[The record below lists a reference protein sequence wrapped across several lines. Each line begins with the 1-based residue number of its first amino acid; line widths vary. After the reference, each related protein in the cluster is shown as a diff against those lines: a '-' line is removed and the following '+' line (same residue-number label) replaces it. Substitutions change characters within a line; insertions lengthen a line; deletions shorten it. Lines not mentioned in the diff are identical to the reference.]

1 MLSATS
7 ISYTWAK
14 GTRSAAQALRNVA
27 VIACAGRVTAVVGPN
42 GSGKSTLFRIVSG
55 AVRADAGEVRLDGN
69 GAVPPGL
76 LGVVFQTP
84 ALDDMLSVRENIL
97 HHAMLYGKRE
107 RDGVLDTA
115 FLHTLGI
122 ADMLDTRVATLSG
135 GFRRRVEIAKALA
148 TRPRVLLLDE
158 PFSGLDPRVREEVF
172 ALLGALTRERSLIT
186 VMVTHDMAQASRCDA
201 VVALRDGQVMTQDTP
216 VALLRE
222 FGESVVEFATT
233 DVDALAELLR
243 GVGRRYAL
251 REGRLLLC
259 AAGMAEVL
267 ERLGERHPLVEHMEW
282 RRANLDDW
290 FVARPLDAVERVE
303 EVLAA

>member
-1 MLSATS
+1 VLSATS

-14 GTRSAAQALRNVA
+14 GTRSATQALRNVSFVA
-27 VIACAGRVTAVVGPN
+27 GAGRITAVVGPN
-42 GSGKSTLFRIVSG
+42 GSGKSTLFRILSG
-55 AVRADAGEVRLDGN
+55 AMRADAGEVRLEGN

-97 HHAMLYGKRE
+97 HHALLYGKRE
-107 RDGVLDTA
+107 REGVQDTA

-122 ADMLDTRVATLSG
+122 ADLLDARVATLSG

-148 TRPRVLLLDE
+148 TAPRVLVLDE
-158 PFSGLDPRVREEVF
+158 PFNGLDPQVREDVF
-172 ALLGALTRERSLIT
+172 ALLRTLTRERSLVT
-186 VMVTHDMAQASRCDA
+186 VMVTHDMAQASRCDS
-201 VVALRDGQVMTQDTP
+201 VVALRDGQVITQDTP
-216 VALLRE
+216 EALLRE
-222 FGESVVEFATT
+222 FGDTVVEIATT
-233 DVDALAELLR
+233 DVDALAETLR
-243 GVGRRYAL
+243 GVGRRYLL
-251 REGRLLLC
+251 REGRLLLGG
-259 AAGMAEVL
+259 AGMVALL

-290 FVARPLDAVERVE
+290 FVARPLDVVEHAG

>member
-1 MLSATS
+1 VLSATS

-14 GTRSAAQALRNVA
+14 GTRSATQALRNVSFVA
-27 VIACAGRVTAVVGPN
+27 GAGRITAVVGPN
-42 GSGKSTLFRIVSG
+42 GSGKSTLFRILSG
-55 AVRADAGEVRLDGN
+55 AMRADAGEVRLEGN

-97 HHAMLYGKRE
+97 HHALLYGKRE

-122 ADMLDTRVATLSG
+122 ADLLDARVATLSG

-148 TRPRVLLLDE
+148 TAPRVLVLDE
-158 PFSGLDPRVREEVF
+158 PFNGLDPQVREDVF
-172 ALLGALTRERSLIT
+172 ALLRTLTRERSLVT
-186 VMVTHDMAQASRCDA
+186 VMVTHDMAQASRCDS
-201 VVALRDGQVMTQDTP
+201 VVALRDGQVITQDTP
-216 VALLRE
+216 EALLRE
-222 FGESVVEFATT
+222 FGDTVVEIATT
-233 DVDALAELLR
+233 DVDALAETLR

-251 REGRLLLC
+251 REGHLLLGG
-259 AAGMAEVL
+259 AGMVAVL

-290 FVARPLDAVERVE
+290 FVARPLDVVEHAG